1 MAETGISALNLPK
14 PLAAKVA
21 AAGLEQLEQA
31 RDSTL
36 PQLQQRGLQ
45 AREAEALLSAVDFY
59 LDRRFRSEMLCPAW
73 PTPCQDV
80 ACEFL
85 EIPAD
90 LLAQLEENGL
100 EYTYQLAFSRRYT
113 LTQRWGTA
121 AVEALEMALA
131 RFLNAWRSEEIV
143 LEEVDDV

>member
-1 MAETGISALNLPK
+1 MADTALSALNLPA
-14 PLAAKVA
+14 PLAAKAA
-21 AAGLEQLEQA
+21 AAGLQSLEQL
-31 RDSTL
+31 RDCTL
-36 PQLQQRGLQ
+36 PRLQQHGFQ
-45 AREAEALLSAVDFY
+45 PREAEALLSAVDFY

-90 LLAQLEENGL
+90 LLAELTENGL

-113 LTQRWGTA
+113 LSQRWGA
-121 AVEALEMALA
+121 EAVGLLEMALM

>member
-1 MAETGISALNLPK
+1 MTGTAISALNLPES
-14 PLAAKVA
+14 LAARVA
-21 AAGLEQLEQA
+21 AAGLEQIEQV

-36 PQLQQRGLQ
+36 PQLQQQGLQ
-45 AREAEALLSAVDFY
+45 IREAEALLSAVDFY

-85 EIPAD
+85 EIPAE
-90 LLAQLEENGL
+90 LLAQLSEKKL
-100 EYTYQLAFSRRYT
+100 EYTYQLAFSRRYS
-113 LTQRWGTA
+113 LTQHWGAA
-121 AVEALEMALA
+121 AVDQLEIALA

-143 LEEVDDV
+143 LEEVEDV